1 MDRKQTRLAALAVL
15 AVLAMAAAVP
25 LLTADDAAAD
35 SASTSQIKYV
45 SFTSSVSVAAGSS
58 STYTVFLT
66 NNYAETRFVEV
77 SAADGV
83 GTCTAVSQE
92 YSSGTFQLTAGKS
105 TEIVVTVY
113 ADKYAHSGTY
123 NVTLTVTNSNAD
135 GSDVVTDAY
144 SLPLTVTSNLS
155 SSEQYNKIMGVFDNT
170 LPAPLDQPWCSALIT
185 GLIWLLIGYIV
196 MLFAVPLTV
205 AIVMKRDD
213 PDRPAMKHSLYHMC
227 WIIIGLNAVGKGI
240 RVLGIGEAFI
250 DIVNVVF
257 YICYIIVGAMVAWR
271 LYLMIVNTVVNKIDR
286 DNIIPGK
293 THQPSSLIPL
303 FRFIGE
309 IVITIAA
316 IGGVMSLLGFDMTA
330 IITSAGIVSL
340 GITMGAQN
348 ILNQFFSGLVILSS
362 RPFKKG
368 DLIQV
373 GTGTTVYRVRRVTVM
388 NTELENWDNSDI
400 TIMPNSAITSSSVK
414 NITRDT
420 LKTKIHIFIDVAY
433 GTDLNYARKLMMD
446 AAMAHPRVVKDGS
459 VLMPYT
465 RVTDFGD
472 SNIQMRLSAYVD
484 DFNDSGTIG
493 GELRQMLYNR
503 FTENGIHIDYQQIVL
518 HQGDSDDEPVRKTD
532 PAGGKAAAQ
541 DQTKS

>member
-1 MDRKQTRLAALAVL
+1 MDRKRTRIAALTVL

-35 SASTSQIKYV
+35 SASQIKYV
-45 SFTSSVSVAAGSS
+45 SFTESVTVAAGSS
-58 STYTVFLT
+58 SSYTVFLT
-66 NNYAETRFVEV
+66 NNYSETRFVEV
-77 SAADGV
+77 SATDGL
-83 GTCTAVSQE
+83 GNCTAASQE
-92 YSSGTFQLTAGKS
+92 YGSGTFQLTAGKS

-123 NVTLTVTNSNAD
+123 NVTLTVINSNAD
-135 GSDVVTDAY
+135 GSDVVTDTY
-144 SLPLTVTSNLS
+144 TMPLAVTSNLS
-155 SSEQYNKIMGVFDNT
+155 SSEQYNKIMGIFENN

-185 GLIWLLIGYIV
+185 AFIWLIIGYLV
-196 MLFAVPLTV
+196 MLIAVPLTV
-205 AIVMKRDD
+205 AIVMKKDD
-213 PDRPAMKHSLYHMC
+213 SDRPSMKHSLYHMC
-227 WIIIGLNAVGKGI
+227 WIIIGLNAIGKGI
-240 RVLGIGEAFI
+240 RVLGINEAAI
-250 DIVNVVF
+250 DVVNIVF

-271 LYLMIVNTVVNKIDR
+271 LYLMIVNTVVNRIDR

-293 THQPSSLIPL
+293 GHQPSSLIPL

-348 ILNQFFSGLVILSS
+348 ILNQFFSGLVILST
-362 RPFKKG
+362 RPFKKN
-368 DLIQV
+368 DLVQI

-388 NTELENWDNSDI
+388 NTELENWDNTDI
-400 TIMPNSAITSSSVK
+400 TIMPNSAITASSVK

-420 LKTKIHIFIDVAY
+420 LKSKIHIFIDVAY

-503 FTENGIHIDYQQIVL
+503 FTENGIRIDYPQVVL
-518 HQGDSDDEPVRKTD
+518 HQGGPDDEPVQKAD
-532 PAGGKAAAQ
+532 SSDGKASAK
-541 DQTKS
+541 DQTKG

>member
-1 MDRKQTRLAALAVL
+1 MDRKRTRIAALTVL

-35 SASTSQIKYV
+35 SASQIKYV
-45 SFTSSVSVAAGSS
+45 SFTESVTVAAGSS
-58 STYTVFLT
+58 SSYTVFLT
-66 NNYAETRFVEV
+66 NNYSETRFVEV
-77 SAADGV
+77 SATDGL
-83 GTCTAVSQE
+83 GNCTAVSQE
-92 YSSGTFQLTAGKS
+92 YGSGTFQLTAGKS

-123 NVTLTVTNSNAD
+123 NVTLTVINSNAD
-135 GSDVVTDAY
+135 GSDVVTDTY
-144 SLPLTVTSNLS
+144 TMPLAVTSNLS
-155 SSEQYNKIMGVFDNT
+155 SSEQYNKIMGIFENN

-185 GLIWLLIGYIV
+185 AFIWLIIGYLV
-196 MLFAVPLTV
+196 MLIAVPLTV
-205 AIVMKRDD
+205 AIVMKKDD
-213 PDRPAMKHSLYHMC
+213 SDRPSMKHSLYHMC
-227 WIIIGLNAVGKGI
+227 WIIIGLNAIGKGI
-240 RVLGIGEAFI
+240 RVLGINEAAI
-250 DIVNVVF
+250 DVVNIVF

-271 LYLMIVNTVVNKIDR
+271 LYLMIVNTVVNRIDR

-293 THQPSSLIPL
+293 GHQPSSLIPL

-348 ILNQFFSGLVILSS
+348 ILNQFFSGLVILST
-362 RPFKKG
+362 RPFKKN
-368 DLIQV
+368 DLVQI

-388 NTELENWDNSDI
+388 NTELENWDNTDI
-400 TIMPNSAITSSSVK
+400 TIMPNSAITASSVK

-420 LKTKIHIFIDVAY
+420 LKSKIHIFIDVAY

-503 FTENGIHIDYQQIVL
+503 FTENGIRIDYPQVVL
-518 HQGDSDDEPVRKTD
+518 HQGGPDDEPVQKAD
-532 PAGGKAAAQ
+532 SSDGKASAK
-541 DQTKS
+541 DQTKG